1 MRRPTIGE
9 SRYPVANDFMVL
21 LRDWREDAIIRMLG
35 FVWSGYDVLAR
46 EVLEGLNP
54 EQSYEDLERSVTQ
67 YLEPRI
73 RQSMNGYEPYYMQH
87 GVYEHETRRPAPA
100 QPPQYDLAFVWYRN
114 ERVMFPLEAKVLKT
128 SADVAAYLA
137 DVRDEFLTCRYAPFS
152 SEAAMLAYL
161 LSGTPDETFRA
172 ISQKLPCSVECHPSF
187 NLRSHRFSDHQRTVP
202 EGMMYPAR
210 LRIHHL
216 VLKMMLV

>member
-9 SRYPVANDFMVL
+9 SRYPETNDFMVL
-21 LRDWREDAIIRMLG
+21 LRDWRQDAIVRMLG
-35 FVWSGYDVLAR
+35 FVWSGYDLLAR
-46 EVLEGLNP
+46 EVLEGLNS

-73 RQSMNGYEPYYMQH
+73 RQSMTGFEPYYMQH
-87 GVYEHETRRPAPA
+87 GAYEHETRRPAPA

-128 SADVAAYLA
+128 SADVAPYLA

-161 LSGTPDETFRA
+161 LSGTPDETFGS
-172 ISQKLPCSVECHPSF
+172 ISQRLPCTVELHPSF
-187 NLRSHRFSDHQRTVP
+187 NIRSHRFSDHRRDVP
-202 EGMMYPAR
+202 QGKPYPAS

-216 VLKMMLV
+216 VLEIMLN